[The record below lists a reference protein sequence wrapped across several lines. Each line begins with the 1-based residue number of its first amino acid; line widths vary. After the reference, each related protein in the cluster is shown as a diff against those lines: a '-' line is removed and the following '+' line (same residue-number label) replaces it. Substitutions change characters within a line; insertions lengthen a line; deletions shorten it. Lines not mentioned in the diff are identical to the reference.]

1 MADADEPTAAPEDSS
16 PGAPVPDEHNS
27 TSTCEEIPAPPD
39 EVFAVL
45 VDPATYPDWL
55 VGARRIRAISEHWP
69 AVGSS
74 FQHTIG
80 WGPARLQ
87 GSTSVRRCTP
97 PTELVLAAGMGPL
110 GEASV
115 RFQLTPSGG
124 GTVVELQ
131 ELPARGPARWA
142 DRVLRPVVRIGLWGR
157 NAASLGALSA
167 LIAGRS
173 GGRSG
178 G

>member
-1 MADADEPTAAPEDSS
+1 MADADDTIAAPGDPSA
-16 PGAPVPDEHNS
+16 GAPVPDEHNA
-27 TSTCEEIPAPPD
+27 TTTREEIPATPE

-45 VDPATYPDWL
+45 ADPATYPDWL
-55 VGARRIRAISEHWP
+55 VGARRIRAIDEDWP

-97 PTELVLAAGMGPL
+97 PTELVLGAGMGPL
-110 GEASV
+110 GEATV
-115 RFQLTPSGG
+115 RFELTASSG
-124 GTVVELQ
+124 GTVVELH

-142 DRVLRPVVRIGLWGR
+142 GRVLGPVVRLGLWGR
-157 NAASLGALSA
+157 NAASLGALSNVVA
-167 LIAGRS
+167 RRNSA
-173 GGRSG
+173 
-178 G
+178 